1 MRSAVYSHIDY
12 VSAVGIVVDFAWL
25 CLILKGLRRGAVALL
40 VSFLAVF
47 RALSHA
53 LNSLT
58 TCHLII
64 TCVYE
69 IITCVYERHS
79 SPKKGYLCT
88 VTERL
93 PAPHLTLKEQGVLE
107 KAEAVSD

>member
-1 MRSAVYSHIDY
+1 MRSAVYSHIDQ
-12 VSAVGIVVDFAWL
+12 VSAVGIVVYFAWL

-69 IITCVYERHS
+69 RHS

-88 VTERL
+88 VTEQL
-93 PAPHLTLKEQGVLE
+93 PASHLTLKEQGVLE